1 MFIYIY
7 TYKTGILLCHKKNGM
22 TSLAATWK
30 DAEIVNT
37 ESSKSE
43 KDKYYMILFTSEIL
57 KNGTN

>member
-43 KDKYYMILFTSEIL
+43 KDKYHTISLVCGI
-57 KNGTN
+57 